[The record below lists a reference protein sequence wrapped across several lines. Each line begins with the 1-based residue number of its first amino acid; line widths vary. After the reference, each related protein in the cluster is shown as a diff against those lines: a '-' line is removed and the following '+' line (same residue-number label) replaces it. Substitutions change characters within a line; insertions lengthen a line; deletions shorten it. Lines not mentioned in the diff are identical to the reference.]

1 MPYSKGH
8 VCLCVFPR
16 DGQGWEGHS
25 SQGSKEN
32 SSLMTDQMKAKKKEK
47 GDYMLCN
54 QDNGKENTGGLKC
67 ESLCPEECKRQG
79 CFDIINQNFT
89 RAPGRA
95 LFARSS
101 MCKWPALGLVA
112 QFALPGHHR
121 QPGQAGGPGVALGS
135 QQRFGH
141 SKRWGGS
148 LGQVVGGH
156 KSHGESHQA
165 GLLHWSHWKVTSNFS
180 CVSASQCV
188 FFHTLS
194 LVPPTC
200 GFFS

>member
-1 MPYSKGH
+1 MPVRISQRWLGLGGAQQPGEQRKQ
-8 VCLCVFPR
+8 LLDDR
-16 DGQGWEGHS
+16 SNEG
-25 SQGSKEN
+25 
-32 SSLMTDQMKAKKKEK
+32 KKKEK

-101 MCKWPALGLVA
+101 MRKGPALGLVA
-112 QFALPGHHR
+112 QFALPGHSR

-141 SKRWGGS
+141 PKRWDGS

-156 KSHGESHQA
+156 KSHGESHRA

-194 LVPPTC
+194 LVPPAC
-200 GFFS
+200 GFVS